1 MNLQMFKSSVSAIK
15 TDAELLLNTVSE
27 QAHIETL
34 NVFKMSITKL
44 NDFLNDSQNMS
55 VLENYAKKT
64 CDEQNKYPLDALCKD
79 VLEKF
84 ALIEPLLITSALDCM
99 RPEVSDR
106 PAGTMSLSDAFK
118 KLNNA
123 LNGKAFRDLLLIFG
137 VLKHL
142 NGHNKTLIIL
152 GPNGSGK
159 TSFANFLKGNEK
171 HIKVIPA
178 SKPIKARG
186 YIPSIYNSTV
196 SSVNKE
202 MYEGSDLSA
211 ELLQKLIIGLC
222 NEHDQAARK
231 MYNTGEKDPTI
242 FVKVKDIFDDFFDVK
257 LDDSKFGSKQICAKK
272 DGQAP
277 FDFNNM
283 SDGERAAFFYI
294 ATVIAAPAQ
303 SFIVVDEPENHLNPA
318 IYNKIWDKLI
328 NIRQDCQ
335 FIFISHT
342 MEFIG
347 ARSDFELVKMKS
359 FSYPDKFELEFLGS
373 SLEDISTDL
382 IVEVVGSRKPILFC
396 EGTRADYDYKVYE
409 CLFGKQYTV
418 IPTGNCLSV
427 ENSVE
432 ACNLHASS
440 YSIQSAIG
448 VIDSDLKSEQEIR
461 RLKEKKVY
469 CLKCNEIEML
479 LLDELIFKRVLKQLY
494 KCEESFDHFQ
504 TKFFEKL
511 EERKLHIIKRCVKTQ
526 IDEKLGSSILDD
538 KNNKTQEEL
547 KENLSNIFSSLD
559 IDSLWNTCNQ
569 TISNI
574 IDQRDYDAAL
584 RYCCLEHKEV
594 IIGVVKPFVPDYS
607 NVALGVLKDDAVLA
621 KEIKE
626 KYFFGIEC

>member
-1 MNLQMFKSSVSAIK
+1 
-15 TDAELLLNTVSE
+15 
-27 QAHIETL
+27 
-34 NVFKMSITKL
+34 
-44 NDFLNDSQNMS
+44 
-55 VLENYAKKT
+55 
-64 CDEQNKYPLDALCKD
+64 
-79 VLEKF
+79 
-84 ALIEPLLITSALDCM
+84 
-99 RPEVSDR
+99 
-106 PAGTMSLSDAFK
+106 
-118 KLNNA
+118 
-123 LNGKAFRDLLLIFG
+123 
-137 VLKHL
+137 
-142 NGHNKTLIIL
+142 
-152 GPNGSGK
+152 
-159 TSFANFLKGNEK
+159 
-171 HIKVIPA
+171 
-178 SKPIKARG
+178 
-186 YIPSIYNSTV
+186 
-196 SSVNKE
+196 
-202 MYEGSDLSA
+202 
-211 ELLQKLIIGLC
+211 
-222 NEHDQAARK
+222 
-231 MYNTGEKDPTI
+231 
-242 FVKVKDIFDDFFDVK
+242 
-257 LDDSKFGSKQICAKK
+257 
-272 DGQAP
+272 
-277 FDFNNM
+277 
-283 SDGERAAFFYI
+283 
-294 ATVIAAPAQ
+294 
-303 SFIVVDEPENHLNPA
+303 
-318 IYNKIWDKLI
+318 
-328 NIRQDCQ
+328 
-335 FIFISHT
+335 
-342 MEFIG
+342 
-347 ARSDFELVKMKS
+347 MKS